1 MKIKIFIQINRAGKN
16 FERIEYYYM
25 KKSLEAGDTLVIKD
39 LKRLGR
45 NREELKQEWE
55 YYMNNGINI
64 RVIDI
69 PSLNIEYKED
79 EQISP
84 MVEMIKNVVF
94 DILSWEAEEQ
104 RRDILKTQK
113 QGIEAAK
120 ARGQKFGRPKRL
132 INYTKFKQEYQK
144 WKNGEQTASD
154 TIKKLNWSKTF
165 FYSVVK
171 KYENEILLDEMK
183 ET

>member
-1 MKIKIFIQINRAGKN
+1 
-16 FERIEYYYM
+16 M
-25 KKSLEAGDTLVIKD
+25 KKSLESGDTLVIKD

-79 EQISP
+79 EQIRP

-120 ARGQKFGRPKRL
+120 ERGQKFGRPKRL